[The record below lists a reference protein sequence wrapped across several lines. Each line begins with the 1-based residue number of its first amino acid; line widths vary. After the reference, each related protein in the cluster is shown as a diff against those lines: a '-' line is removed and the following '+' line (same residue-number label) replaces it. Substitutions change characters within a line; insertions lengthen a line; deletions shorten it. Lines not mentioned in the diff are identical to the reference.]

1 MFRNFTFMAI
11 NVFIISW
18 LSFADATPTGVIEQS
33 KNASSSASKKREDYF
48 ISTDTVIIGC
58 TAGAAAGILAGSL
71 PLANALR
78 TGFGISE
85 SLALLNYLT
94 WMGCGV
100 GAASGVVA
108 VITAILLPSHN

>member
-1 MFRNFTFMAI
+1 M
-11 NVFIISW
+11 ISW
-18 LSFADATPTGVIEQS
+18 LGFADAAPTGLMEQS
-33 KNASSSASKKREDYF
+33 NNASSSTSSKREDYF

-78 TGFGISE
+78 TGIGVSE
-85 SLALLNYLT
+85 SLSLLNYLT

-108 VITAILLPSHN
+108 VITAIFLPSHN